1 MPKPLKK
8 TIMKNKFSL
17 AAVALCSVALF
28 SACET
33 DNDSNPTLVAP
44 STFVVNTPEF
54 TNQTVVLGET
64 DNVTLTWNQPVFT
77 DLGAPIG
84 ANGTSGIKYYVQ
96 VSDGDHFNKSYAAAV
111 AEAGEEGTPAG
122 YDFVQ
127 LDDAFTSTTA
137 GVSCAAVNRA
147 LNQLKAATDAPWTED
162 TAIPVTTTYVRVKA
176 VISDAAG
183 REFASAISNTVT
195 FTTQPSWV
203 DLNKGGAAAYMW
215 VPGNGN
221 GWNHGVCPVLVSEN
235 NDGIYVGYAYMD
247 GDFKFTMVPEWGEE
261 RNNGSF
267 SSASDCIDLGD
278 QGGGNISYTGEASM
292 CYIVVDD
299 NTKTLSVT
307 PCTWGV
313 VGNFNG
319 WSVAAG
325 EIVAMSYNKDAH
337 CLETPVTFDAD
348 AEWKF
353 ARDNSWDVN
362 FGGAFDN
369 LQQDGPN
376 FATGAGSYTIQLF
389 IERANDGYSAKV
401 D

>member
-8 TIMKNKFSL
+8 AIMKQIFSL

-33 DNDSNPTLVAP
+33 DNDSNPTLVTP

-64 DNVTLTWNQPVFT
+64 ENVTLTWNQPVFT

-84 ANGTSGIKYYVQ
+84 ANGTSGIKYFVQ

-247 GDFKFTMVPEWGEE
+247 GEFKFTMVPEWGEE
-261 RNNGSF
+261 RNNASF
-267 SSASDCIDLGD
+267 ASASDCISLGD

-325 EIVAMSYNKDAH
+325 EIVAMTYNTDAH
-337 CLETPVTFDAD
+337 CLQATVNFDGD

-362 FGGAFDN
+362 FGGALDA
-369 LQQDGPN
+369 LVQDGPN
-376 FATGAGSYTIQLF
+376 FATGAGAHTIQLF
-389 IERANDGYSAKV
+389 IERANDGFSAKV

>member
-1 MPKPLKK
+1 
-8 TIMKNKFSL
+8 MKQIFPL
-17 AAVALCSVALF
+17 AAVALVSVSLF

-33 DNDSNPTLVAP
+33 DNDSNPTLVTP

-84 ANGTSGIKYYVQ
+84 ANGTSGIKYFVQ

-137 GVSCAAVNRA
+137 AVSCAAVNRA
-147 LNQLKAATDAPWTED
+147 LNQLKAATDAPWAED
-162 TAIPVTTTYVRVKA
+162 TAIPVTTAYVRVKA
-176 VISDAAG
+176 VITDAAG
-183 REFASAISNTVT
+183 REFSNAISNTVT
-195 FTTQPSWV
+195 LTTQPSWV

-267 SSASDCIDLGD
+267 TSASDCIDLGD

-319 WSVAAG
+319 WSVDADK
-325 EIVAMSYNKDAH
+325 IVAMGYNKDAH
-337 CLETPVTFDAD
+337 CLETSVSFDAD

-362 FGGAFDN
+362 FGGAFDD

-376 FATGAGSYTIQLF
+376 FATGAGAHTIQLF

>member
-1 MPKPLKK
+1 
-8 TIMKNKFSL
+8 MKNIFSL
-17 AAVALCSVALF
+17 AAVALVGVSLF
-28 SACET
+28 TACET
-33 DNDSNPTLVAP
+33 DNDSNPTLISPAE
-44 STFVVNTPEF
+44 FVVNTPEF
-54 TNQTVVLGET
+54 TNQTVVLEAT
-64 DNVTLTWNQPVFT
+64 DNVHLTWNQPTFT
-77 DLGAPIG
+77 DQGAALG
-84 ANGTSGIKYYVQ
+84 ANGASGVKYLVQ
-96 VSDGDHFNKSYAAAV
+96 VSNGDHFDKSYAQAV
-111 AEAGEEGTPAG
+111 AEAGEEGNPFELG
-122 YDFVQ
+122 FNYVE

-137 GVSCAAVNRA
+137 NISCAALNRA
-147 LNQLKAATDAPWTED
+147 LNQIQATTEAWTED
-162 TAIPVTTTYVRVKA
+162 EVIAPEVAYVRVKA
-176 VISDAAG
+176 VVADASG
-183 REFASAISNTVT
+183 KEFATVCSNTVK
-195 FTTQPSWV
+195 FNVQPYWT

-221 GWNHGVCPVLVSEN
+221 GWNHGNCPVLVSEN

-267 SSASDCIDLGD
+267 ASASDCIDLGD
-278 QGGGNISYTGEASM
+278 QGGGNISYTGEPSM

-299 NTKTLSVT
+299 NTKTLTVT

-337 CLETPVTFDAD
+337 CLETAVNFDAD

-362 FGGAFDN
+362 FGGALDA
-369 LQQDGPN
+369 LEQDGPN
-376 FATGAGSYTIQLF
+376 FTTGAGSYTIQLF
-389 IERANDGYSAKV
+389 IERPNDGFKAVVK
-401 D
+401 

>member
-1 MPKPLKK
+1 
-8 TIMKNKFSL
+8 MKNIFSL
-17 AAVALCSVALF
+17 AAVALVGMSLF
-28 SACET
+28 TACET

-54 TNQTVVLGET
+54 TNQTVVLEST
-64 DNVTLTWNQPVFT
+64 DNLKLTWNQPSFT

-84 ANGTSGIKYYVQ
+84 GFQSASVKYNIKVATSDNFEGV
-96 VSDGDHFNKSYAAAV
+96 SYAEALAA
-111 AEAGEEGTPAG
+111 AGEDVDPDAKLAFD
-122 YDFVQ
+122 YVQ
-127 LDDAFTSTTA
+127 LDDEYLSTTA
-137 GVSCAAVNRA
+137 DVPCASINRA
-147 LNQLKAATDAPWTED
+147 INILLQKGTEEGWAEDEAAEPMKLYAQ
-162 TAIPVTTTYVRVKA
+162 
-176 VISDAAG
+176 VIATVNDPAG
-183 REFASAISNTVT
+183 KVFASVKSNTVN
-195 FTTQPSWV
+195 FTVLPSWT

-247 GDFKFTMVPEWGEE
+247 GEFKFTMVPEWGEE
-261 RNNGSF
+261 RNNASF
-267 SSASDCIDLGD
+267 ASASDCISLGD

-313 VGNFNG
+313 VGQFNN

-325 EIVAMSYNKDAH
+325 EIVAMTYNTDAH
-337 CLETPVTFDAD
+337 CLQATVNFDSD
-348 AEWKF
+348 TEWKF

-362 FGGAFDN
+362 FGGAFDA
-369 LQQDGPN
+369 LQQGGSN
-376 FATGAGSYTIQLF
+376 FAASAGEHTIKLF
-389 IERANDGYSAKV
+389 IERANAGYSAKV

>member
-8 TIMKNKFSL
+8 AIMKQIFSL

-33 DNDSNPTLVAP
+33 DNDSNPTLVTP

-77 DLGAPIG
+77 DLGATIG
-84 ANGTSGIKYYVQ
+84 ANGTSGIKYFVQ

-267 SSASDCIDLGD
+267 TSASDCIDLGD

-325 EIVAMSYNKDAH
+325 EIVAMSYNTDAH
-337 CLETPVTFDAD
+337 CLETAVTFDGD

-362 FGGAFDN
+362 FGGALDA
-369 LQQDGPN
+369 LVQGGPN
-376 FATGAGSYTIQLF
+376 FATGAGAHTIQLF
-389 IERANDGYSAKV
+389 IERANDGFSAKV